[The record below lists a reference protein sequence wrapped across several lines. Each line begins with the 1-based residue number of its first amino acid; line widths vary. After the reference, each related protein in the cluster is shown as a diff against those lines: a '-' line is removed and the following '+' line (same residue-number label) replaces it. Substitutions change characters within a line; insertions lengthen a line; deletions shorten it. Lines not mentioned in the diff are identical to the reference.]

1 MPRVTGRPGAS
12 LAPLDFDKL
21 TSDLQEKHPH
31 ISNKDV
37 MSAALYPS
45 VTEDFLNFREQYG
58 PVDKIDTRIFLVGPK
73 VGEEFEVSSL
83 LTCTAS
89 ASSCPVFLN
98 PYREFRRW
106 STFLRSSCRKKS
118 SSNQL
123 TPLKILFP

>member
-83 LTCTAS
+83 FVQVHLL
-89 ASSCPVFLN
+89 VQYF
-98 PYREFRRW
+98 
-106 STFLRSSCRKKS
+106 STPTGNSDDG
-118 SSNQL
+118 
-123 TPLKILFP
+123 PLP

>member
-12 LAPLDFDKL
+12 LAPLDFNKL

-45 VTEDFLNFREQYG
+45 VTEDYLNFREQYG

-83 LTCTAS
+83 STGATVYL
-89 ASSCPVFLN
+89 PVQYF
-98 PYREFRRW
+98 
-106 STFLRSSCRKKS
+106 STPTGNSLGGHSLHVRGANVRGK
-118 SSNQL
+118 
-123 TPLKILFP
+123 